1 MSRFLY
7 SNLLKITFGSLLMCI
22 LVPSLVF
29 FFCSLLINKL
39 VNIPSLILIVSCVVL
54 WIILLVSINI
64 LNKKAKNKI
73 VFEKDR
79 IWYKGKT
86 ICKNNLSIK
95 YFEFYIS
102 IIEPSLVLPKLHIN
116 GDNLFVTCY
125 FSKKDIKKIKNL
137 GYEIN
142 RI

>member
-73 VFEKDR
+73 VFEKER
-79 IWYKGKT
+79 IWYKGKAFYKST
-86 ICKNNLSIK
+86 LSIK
-95 YFEFYIS
+95 HFE
-102 IIEPSLVLPKLHIN
+102 V
-116 GDNLFVTCY
+116 
-125 FSKKDIKKIKNL
+125 
-137 GYEIN
+137 
-142 RI
+142 

>member
-1 MSRFLY
+1 
-7 SNLLKITFGSLLMCI
+7 
-22 LVPSLVF
+22 
-29 FFCSLLINKL
+29 LINKL

-86 ICKNNLSIK
+86 FYKSTLSIK
-95 YFEFYIS
+95 HFEFYIS

-116 GDNLFVTCY
+116 ADNLFITCY
-125 FSKKDIKKIKNL
+125 FSKKDVKKIKNL